1 MLRST
6 EFLTVD
12 EAAEL
17 LRVSRSTMY
26 RLLRA
31 NELPGAFRL
40 GGAGTWRI
48 GKTTLEQWIANV
60 SSNGGAK
67 LRLIKS

>member
-1 MLRST
+1 VA

-12 EAAEL
+12 EAAAL
-17 LRVSRSTMY
+17 LRVSRATVY

-31 NELPGAFRL
+31 KELPGAFRL

-48 GKTTLEQWIANV
+48 DKNTFEQWIANV

-67 LRLIKS
+67 LRRTKS